1 MKTIK
6 HSPTLTEYI
15 YDGSDADGTDSS
27 KNIVNHDEHEDSKGV
42 QIAEIIGVV
51 EEDE

>member
-27 KNIVNHDEHEDSKGV
+27 KNIVNHDADEDSKGV
-42 QIAEIIGVV
+42 QITKIIGA
-51 EEDE
+51 EEGDE